1 MARSGDEPQQS
12 AAVKL
17 IAGLGNPGRKYEK
30 TRHNAGFEV
39 LERLAERF
47 AASGRKEKFHGEVA
61 EVAIAG
67 QQALLLWPHT
77 LMNRSGR
84 SVRAAA
90 DFYQLELAD
99 LLVACD
105 DFNLPLGTLRLR
117 SRGSAGGQK
126 GLGDIISQ
134 LGSDEVSR
142 LRIGIGPVPDQWDPA
157 DFVLGRFTKNERETI
172 DETIDRAVEA
182 VACWMA
188 EGIDVS
194 MNRFN

>member
-1 MARSGDEPQQS
+1 M
-12 AAVKL
+12 KL